1 LNSTSDAVGRIDS
14 YTRVATG
21 FAALPRLSAVRL
33 RLTGSLFFMER
44 LCLDIDGGGVAS
56 RTLGMSPVRRS
67 LTALCGGKAVKIRPN
82 ELTRISPDQIAT
94 GD

>member
-1 LNSTSDAVGRIDS
+1 LNATRDTVGRIDS
-14 YTRVATG
+14 YNRVSTR

-44 LCLDIDGGGVAS
+44 LYLDIDGGGVAS

-82 ELTRISPDQIAT
+82 ELSEIHLTK
-94 GD
+94 